1 MGQVAPGIDG
11 HIPVLHQAHQLPL
24 LLPGDLVGLCGRVN
38 APACHH
44 DRLHTGR
51 QQLDQRPLGGMVGQ
65 QGKIPG
71 DAVIELLLAQG
82 GLQVDLG
89 VVLVLFHIA
98 QMAGRAQGQRAADA
112 KVGEQHLALLLKDV
126 LAVLKKGQG
135 HIFQG
140 KPHHLFAVR
149 VMADQTDQTGHRL
162 HKGVPGLP
170 GQPVAV
176 TGGAGG
182 GVAHTAGG
190 HQHGIG
196 PVFFPGSPPHTDT
209 AQGRPGFF
217 LFGMARIFRHG
228 RGGFRL
234 RRQLFQK
241 QLFCPVIDDLRVLCV
256 AEQCLPDLFGFVG
269 HREHPAAA
277 LHLQLHA
284 QALEQLHGPGGR
296 ERPQRGEQKARIG
309 ADMVQKLLRSAVVG
323 HIAAPLARDKNL
335 LTGLVGML
343 QHRYLMPL
351 PHSGPRRH
359 QPGRTGPH
367 DQHLCHSGSSRNSLP
382 VEICSSL
389 SYQNRPA
396 IAICIPLEKHRKA
409 ADSRVCRLGVTA
421 SVLRGQDNC
430 RPASLPGGYGFPRRI
445 HS

>member
-11 HIPVLHQAHQLPL
+11 HVPVLHQAHQLPL

-71 DAVIELLLAQG
+71 DAVIKLLLAQG
-82 GLQVDLG
+82 GLQVDLS
-89 VVLVLFHIA
+89 VVLMFFHVA

-112 KVGEQHLALLLKDV
+112 KVGEQHLALLLKDI
-126 LAVLKKGQG
+126 LAILKKGQG
-135 HIFQG
+135 HIFQS
-140 KPHHLFAVR
+140 KTHHLFAVR

-190 HQHGIG
+190 HQYGIC
-196 PVFFPGSPPHTDT
+196 PVFPARSAPHADA
-209 AQGRPGFF
+209 AQGRAGLF
-217 LFGMARIFRHG
+217 LFGMARVFRHS
-228 RGGFRL
+228 GGFL
-234 RRQLFQK
+234 RFRQQLFQQ
-241 QLFCPVIDDLRVLCV
+241 QLSGTVVHKLGVLCIP
-256 AEQCLPDLFGFVG
+256 QQGLPDLLGLVR
-269 HREHPAAA
+269 HREHPASA

-284 QALEQLHGPGGR
+284 KALEQLHGLCGW
-296 ERPQRGEQKARIG
+296 ERPQRREQKARVR
-309 ADMVQKLLRSAVVG
+309 AHMVQKLFCRAVVG
-323 HIAAPLARDKNL
+323 HIAAALAGDQDL
-335 LTGLVGML
+335 LGRFVHVL

-351 PHSGPRRH
+351 PHGSTRRH
-359 QPGRTGPH
+359 QACRTCAY
-367 DQHLCHSGSSRNSLP
+367 DQHLCHLFSS
-382 VEICSSL
+382 
-389 SYQNRPA
+389 Q
-396 IAICIPLEKHRKA
+396 KA
-409 ADSRVCRLGVTA
+409 
-421 SVLRGQDNC
+421 
-430 RPASLPGGYGFPRRI
+430 
-445 HS
+445 